1 MKSRRSSHRTP
12 PSKER
17 AIAPQSVRENVFREV
32 FDNSSDA
39 LAVIE
44 PRGLLI
50 AANSA
55 ACRILGFKMTD
66 VGKKAITTALKEPD
80 ALALIRKAARNG
92 RGEVQC
98 VLRNKPRVSIRI
110 RPRSVGSR
118 YVILSLTPDST
129 TRIQRTSKASSFLSQ
144 FIAAD
149 TPDSEG
155 YYQSIVQHSP
165 YGVGIVFGGKL
176 VMANPIFARILG
188 YRASEEL
195 EGKEISGFIDSASRR
210 FFTLLSSRK
219 VKGESVPARFETQML
234 RADGSLIDVEA
245 SFTLGSYRGELALN
259 VTISDITLRKE
270 LEKRLTDS
278 ERLFRNVVNSMVD
291 ALVVTDL
298 EGKVLDVNEEFE
310 RLTGFSRR
318 EALNAMIPYPWID
331 EEDLRMYISWLDGLR
346 VKSESRDFDLTWV
359 SKGGKRI
366 AVSLNT
372 TLLHNASGAPMLM
385 VNIARDISERKAAQE
400 ELGRQLN
407 RLEVLYDLGKALGGT
422 LDPVEIA
429 RITFEQLKKVIPTE
443 AFYID
448 LYDEP
453 ARQVRSLI
461 AVDIINEKQLELKVR
476 DDRIPLHERMANW
489 RVVQSRRPIL
499 ELRKSIPARPPVVPF
514 GDEGRASASLMY
526 APMFSK
532 DRIIG
537 IISAQSYDI
546 SAYTD
551 DHLTLL
557 ENIANLAAIAIEKAN
572 LHQEALEKSREV
584 EARNKELDDFTY
596 VVSHDLKEPLISV
609 EGYAKIIKE
618 EYSGRFDPAAKEY
631 LKSILDSC
639 GHMKGLIEDLLQLS
653 RVGKLAEQKQR
664 LNLHEVIKDV
674 LEELQFTIR
683 ERKAEISVDGE
694 LPEVFGVDQ
703 HLKIVFRNL
712 LSNGIKFC
720 DKLVPQIRIT
730 AAIKGNIVEIA
741 VKDNGIGIPEEFHE
755 KIFMIF
761 QRLHKKEEYEG
772 TGAGLTIVRK
782 IIEAHG
788 GTIRLSSVPGTG
800 TTFFFTLPFAD
811 KKEPARA

>member
-1 MKSRRSSHRTP
+1 MKSSKSRRKTTQPRVRSTSL
-12 PSKER
+12 
-17 AIAPQSVRENVFREV
+17 QNVRESIFREI
-32 FDNSSDA
+32 FENSTDA

-50 AANSA
+50 AANPA
-55 ACRILGFKMTD
+55 ACRILGFKVSD
-66 VGKKAITTALKEPD
+66 LGKTAITEVLQESD
-80 ALALIRKAARNG
+80 ALTMIRKAARNG
-92 RGEVQC
+92 RGEVQFA
-98 VLRNKPRVSIRI
+98 LRAKPETGIRV
-110 RPRSVGSR
+110 RPRNIGTR
-118 YVILSLTPDST
+118 YVVLSLSSEPTST
-129 TRIQRTSKASSFLSQ
+129 VKKSSRTSSFLAQ

-149 TPDSEG
+149 TPDTEG

-165 YGVGIVFGGKL
+165 YGVGIVFGGRL
-176 VMANPIFARILG
+176 VMGNPIFARILG
-188 YRASEEL
+188 YRASEEI
-195 EGKEISGFIDSASRR
+195 EGKEISEFVDSGSRR

-219 VKGESVPARFETQML
+219 VSGESVPAKFETQMT

-245 SFTLGSYRGELALN
+245 SFTIGSYQGEIALN

-270 LEKRLTDS
+270 LERRLTDS

-291 ALVVTDL
+291 ALVITDL

-318 EALNAMIPYPWID
+318 EALNATIPYPWID

-372 TLLHNASGAPMLM
+372 TLLHNASGSPMLM
-385 VNIARDISERKAAQE
+385 VNIARDISERQAAQE
-400 ELGRQLN
+400 ELGRQLK
-407 RLEVLYDLGKALGGT
+407 RVEVLYDLGKALGGT

-429 RITFEQLKKVIPTE
+429 RITFEQLKKVVPTE

-453 ARQVRSLI
+453 TGQIRWLMG
-461 AVDIINEKQLELKVR
+461 VDIINGVQEELKVHGE
-476 DDRIPLHERMANW
+476 RIPIHERMANW

-499 ELRKSIPARPPVVPF
+499 ELRKSIPARVPVVPF
-514 GDEGRASASLMY
+514 GNEGRASASLMY

-537 IISAQSYDI
+537 IISAQSYEI
-546 SAYTD
+546 SAYRE

-557 ENIANLAAIAIEKAN
+557 ENIANLAAIALEKAN
-572 LHQEALEKSREV
+572 LHQDALEKSRQI

-609 EGYAKIIKE
+609 EGYAKIIRQE
-618 EYSGRFDPAAKEY
+618 HSGGFDPAAREY
-631 LKSILDSC
+631 MKSILDSC

-664 LNLHEVIKDV
+664 LSLYDVIREV

-683 ERKAEISVDGE
+683 ERKAQIEVDAG
-694 LPEVFGVDQ
+694 LPEVLGVEQ

-720 DKLVPQIRIT
+720 DKPVPKISIT
-730 AAIKGNIVEIA
+730 AAAQGSVAEIA

-788 GTIRLSSVPGTG
+788 GAIRLTSAQGIG
-800 TTFFFTLPFAD
+800 TTFFFTLPLAD

>member
-1 MKSRRSSHRTP
+1 MRRTSS
-12 PSKER
+12 
-17 AIAPQSVRENVFREV
+17 QFLRESIFREI
-32 FDNSSDA
+32 FDNSPDA

-50 AANSA
+50 AANPA
-55 ACRILGFKMTD
+55 ACRILGFKMSD
-66 VGKKAITTALKEPD
+66 VGKMAITEALKETD
-80 ALALIRKAARNG
+80 ALALIRKTARNG
-92 RGEVQC
+92 RGEVQSA
-98 VLRNKPRVSIRI
+98 LKNKPRASVRI
-110 RPRSVGSR
+110 RPRAVGSR
-118 YVILSLTPDST
+118 YFILSLTPDT
-129 TRIQRTSKASSFLSQ
+129 AATLQGTSRASSFLAQ

-165 YGVGIVFGGKL
+165 YGVGIVFGGRL

-195 EGKEISGFIDSASRR
+195 VGKEIAEFVDSGSRR

-219 VKGESVPARFETQML
+219 VRGESVPGRFETQMM

-259 VTISDITLRKE
+259 VAISDITLRKE
-270 LEKRLTDS
+270 LERRLTDS

-291 ALVVTDL
+291 ALVITDL
-298 EGKVLDVNEEFE
+298 EGRVLDVNEEFE

-318 EALNAMIPYPWID
+318 EALNSMIPYPWID

-346 VKSESRDFDLTWV
+346 VRSESRDFDLTWV

-385 VNIARDISERKAAQE
+385 VNIARDISERQAAQE
-400 ELGRQLN
+400 ELGRQLK
-407 RLEVLYDLGKALGGT
+407 RMEVLYDLGKALGGT
-422 LDPVEIA
+422 LDPSEIA
-429 RITFEQLKKVIPTE
+429 HITFEQLKKVIPTD

-448 LYDEP
+448 LYNEP
-453 ARQVRSLI
+453 TRHVRALM
-461 AVDIINEKQLELKVR
+461 AVDIINGNQMDLEV
-476 DDRIPLHERMANW
+476 DETPVPLHERMANW
-489 RVVQSRRPIL
+489 RVVQSRRPNL
-499 ELRKSIPARPPVVPF
+499 ELRTSIQLRPSVVPF
-514 GDEGRASASLMY
+514 GDERRASASLMY

-537 IISAQSYDI
+537 IISTQSYEI
-546 SAYTD
+546 SAYTE
-551 DHLTLL
+551 DHLALL

-572 LHQEALEKSREV
+572 LHQEALEKSRQI

-609 EGYAKIIKE
+609 EGYAKIIRQ
-618 EYSGRFDPAAKEY
+618 EYSGGFDREAQEY
-631 LKSILDSC
+631 MKSILDSC

-653 RVGKLAEQKQR
+653 RVGKLAEEKQR
-664 LNLHEVIKDV
+664 LNLHEVIRQV
-674 LEELQFTIR
+674 LEELQFTIH
-683 ERKAEISVDGE
+683 ERKAEIKIDGN
-694 LPEVFGVDQ
+694 LPEVLGVEQ

-720 DKLVPQIRIT
+720 DKPVPQVRINAVIQGT
-730 AAIKGNIVEIA
+730 VAEIT

-788 GTIRLSSVPGTG
+788 GAIRLSSVPGTG
-800 TTFFFTLPFAD
+800 TTFFFTLPLAD
-811 KKEPARA
+811 KKESARA